1 MEREKVLVGLDGK
14 GELMLLKNKKT
25 GEIADVEI
33 QSNCMLVTH
42 QDGRIEQYYFDS
54 IKDLLEWEDYEGPKV
69 GYIIDPMEEDYVSVD
84 DSGYEESDVER
95 AKELGIWLE
104 TKEEAEKAVEKLK
117 AWKRLKE
124 LGFRFIDWELDMKT
138 IADGKIWF
146 DVGINTE
153 WDAERLLE
161 LKPEAKES
169 LDILFSQEGD

>member
-1 MEREKVLVGLDGK
+1 MK
-14 GELMLLKNKKT
+14 LKNKKT
-25 GEIADVEI
+25 GEIGNLVLNINPNRESYSVLSTENGDTVCGNLVLAD
-33 QSNCMLVTH
+33 
-42 QDGRIEQYYFDS
+42 YDS
-54 IKDLLEWEDYEGPKV
+54 LAELNSEWEDYEKPKV

-104 TKEEAEKAVEKLK
+104 TKEEAEKAVEKLR

-146 DVGINTE
+146 DIGVNTE

-161 LKPEAKES
+161 LKPEAKKS
-169 LDILFSQEGD
+169 LDLLFGGEE